1 MEKGFQKFQVAQHGV
16 YHLIPKTEEA
26 IHAKDFRP
34 ISLIHSFAKLITK
47 ILANRL
53 AARLE
58 EMVSTNQSA
67 LIKGMFI
74 QDNFLLVQQTAC
86 FLHSQK
92 QPQILLKLDISKAFD
107 SVSWVFLL
115 EVLGKLEFGGIWRDI
130 ISRLLSSSSTQ
141 ILLNGTPGESITH
154 KRGLHQGDPLSP
166 MLFILVMDTLNMMV
180 SKASDEGL
188 LQPLSSHSIQ
198 HRVLLYA
205 NDVVLFLRPAAAD
218 INVTMQILQ
227 LFG

>member
-1 MEKGFQKFQVAQHGV
+1 VPADKAPSPDGFTSHFYKVYWLTIKEDIMVAV
-16 YHLIPKTEEA
+16 SALWRRDFRNFRLLSTAYITLIPKTVEA

-34 ISLIHSFAKLITK
+34 ISLIHSFTKLITK

-67 LIKGMFI
+67 FIKGMFI

-92 QPQILLKLDISKAFD
+92 QPQIILKLDISKAFD

-115 EVLGKLEFGGIWRDI
+115 EVLGKLEFGGIWRDHQ
-130 ISRLLSSSSTQ
+130 RAALLVVHSDPIEWNTGGVHYSQAWIAPRGSP
-141 ILLNGTPGESITH
+141 LTH
-154 KRGLHQGDPLSP
+154 ALH
-166 MLFILVMDTLNMMV
+166 
-180 SKASDEGL
+180 
-188 LQPLSSHSIQ
+188 
-198 HRVLLYA
+198 
-205 NDVVLFLRPAAAD
+205 
-218 INVTMQILQ
+218 
-227 LFG
+227 FGYGYP